1 MGKVSQYHSNI
12 EKGIIAFG
20 KKRKRFSK
28 ICGSNVPIHINHPT
42 KKMYPILYHPDIQF
56 VTKVGKRHIFEVLDS
71 EIRDSNLMI
80 ADIVQAC
87 LSPNTSDV
95 IFIVPKE
102 KDQDKVSDLY
112 QTITDNLIIKGISK
126 KDLPKFNVFYILRSE
141 AKTPESVTEILVD
154 LLS

>member
-1 MGKVSQYHSNI
+1 LGKVSQYHSNI

-28 ICGSNVPIHINHPT
+28 IFGSNIPIHINHPT
-42 KKMYPILYHPDIQF
+42 KKMYPIIYRPDIQF
-56 VTKVGKRHIFEVLDS
+56 VTKVGKRHIFEILDS
-71 EIRDSNLMI
+71 ELRDSNLII
-80 ADIVQAC
+80 ADIVLAC